1 MISLEGVH
9 KSQVYR
15 DVQLN
20 RACINLSTSEIL
32 YVAKSKPPVC
42 FAHLVDQLLICVE
55 FFSFLSFL
63 IQFLLRSRED
73 NRDDSSIVNLI
84 CLDLLGVRVLKA
96 KLIQLPT
103 MLLFLAC

>member
-9 KSQVYR
+9 TSQVYR

-42 FAHLVDQLLICVE
+42 FALLVDQTVNMCRIL
-55 FFSFLSFL
+55 FFFSFL
-63 IQFLLRSRED
+63 IQFLLGSRAD

-84 CLDLLGVRVLKA
+84 RLDLLGVRVLRA

-103 MLLFLAC
+103 MLLLFVC